1 MTIVSRDP
9 STRVDAG
16 VNRLDLSF
24 LIPAEWL
31 PWVRAAII
39 LGVLAGAAGLTY
51 VAIDREE
58 PALGLA
64 AACAPLLALG
74 ALFVMLN
81 LKYAPALIMFVA
93 AFVPFSLPTGTSS
106 RLVIS
111 LVVTMLL
118 IGLWALRMWLVE
130 KRFYLRPLPANLP
143 VLGFMVVVLVSVFWS
158 NVFMDPLVYRS
169 RSFPFVQGASTV
181 VMIMLPGAFLLA
193 ANLIDDLK
201 IVKAMVAILLAA
213 GVVGLFKQYEIVY
226 FPFNVGG
233 LYTMWVI
240 VLSAGLGMFAHRLK
254 GVWRGLFLALAGVW
268 LVWGV
273 ILHISWVSGWLPGM
287 VAIVVLISLR
297 SRKLA
302 ALAAVGVLVVV
313 LVNRAYFSEAVSRE
327 RTESGNSRLMAWA
340 VNWRVTGKH
349 WLFGTGPA
357 GYAAYYMSYF
367 PEDAMATHSNYVDI
381 LAQTGVVGFG
391 FYIAIFGVIAW
402 MGYQLCRRLKGRG
415 DFTEALANSLLA
427 GVAAS
432 IVAMALGDWLIP
444 FAYTQTIAGFDHSVF
459 SWLLMGLIPAL
470 DRLAAPGAEA
480 AADA

>member
-1 MTIVSRDP
+1 
-9 STRVDAG
+9 
-16 VNRLDLSF
+16 
-24 LIPAEWL
+24 
-31 PWVRAAII
+31 
-39 LGVLAGAAGLTY
+39 
-51 VAIDREE
+51 
-58 PALGLA
+58 
-64 AACAPLLALG
+64 
-74 ALFVMLN
+74 
-81 LKYAPALIMFVA
+81 
-93 AFVPFSLPTGTSS
+93 
-106 RLVIS
+106 
-111 LVVTMLL
+111 
-118 IGLWALRMWLVE
+118 
-130 KRFYLRPLPANLP
+130 
-143 VLGFMVVVLVSVFWS
+143 
-158 NVFMDPLVYRS
+158 MDPLVYRS

-287 VAIVVLISLR
+287 VAIVALISLR